1 MENKNHLSKNELEI
15 YTTLKDSSSLF
26 TTKEIQQVYPDLSTD
41 KVNKILKN
49 LVDKKYLQRINKGTY
64 ILKKECSFKEIQKI
78 AITYNFGYIAY
89 STALYNYG
97 LIDYLPETIFI
108 ATNNKSKEIKINE
121 TTIKYINIKNFN
133 NYIIKE
139 EIPISTLE
147 KTILDCFSK
156 IEYAG
161 GYSTLSKAIYEIND
175 KINWDQFIELN
186 KKIKSKRQKQITG
199 YILDLINKETN
210 IKIPL
215 KVITFFKNQEKSK
228 TYLFNS
234 KQRKS
239 KYLSDWKIK
248 DNFGKKN
255 IISWWN

>member
-1 MENKNHLSKNELEI
+1 MENNNHLSKNELEI
-15 YTTLKDSSSLF
+15 YTTVKESTTFF
-26 TTKEIQQVYPDLSTD
+26 TTKEIQQTYPEIST
-41 KVNKILKN
+41 NKLNNYLKS
-49 LVDKKYLQRINKGTY
+49 LVDKKYFLRISKGTY
-64 ILKKECSFKEIQKI
+64 LLNKEYSYKEIQKI
-78 AITYNFGYIAY
+78 ATTYNFGYIAY

-97 LIDYLPETIFI
+97 LIDYLPDTIFI
-108 ATNNKSKEIKINE
+108 ATNNKSKEITINE
-121 TTIKYINIKNFN
+121 ITIKYINIKNFN
-133 NYIIKE
+133 NYVIKE
-139 EIPISTLE
+139 EIPTSTLE
-147 KTILDCFSK
+147 KTILDCFAK

-161 GYSTLSKAIYEIND
+161 GYPTLSKAIYEIND
-175 KINWDQFIELN
+175 KIDWDEFINLN

-210 IKIPL
+210 IKIPS
-215 KVITFFKNQEKSK
+215 KVIDFFKKQEKSK

-248 DNFGKKN
+248 DNFGKEN

>member
-1 MENKNHLSKNELEI
+1 MVNNNHLSKGELEI
-15 YTTLKDSSSLF
+15 YTTIKDITTLF
-26 TTKEIQQVYPDLSTD
+26 TTKEIHQVYPDLNT
-41 KVNKILKN
+41 NKINRFLKN
-49 LVDKKYLQRINKGTY
+49 LVDKKYILRISKGTY
-64 ILKKECSFKEIQKI
+64 LLNQEYSYKEIQKI

-121 TTIKYINIKNFN
+121 ITIKYINTKNFN

-156 IEYAG
+156 IEYSG
-161 GYSTLSKAIYEIND
+161 GYPTLSKAIYEISN
-175 KINWDQFIELN
+175 KINWDEFIKLN
-186 KKIKSKRQKQITG
+186 KEIKSKRQKQITG

-215 KVITFFKNQEKSK
+215 KVIDFFKEQEKSK

-248 DNFGKKN
+248 DNFGKEN